1 MGNDG
6 KEGAVW
12 PPVGKQTTAR
22 LAKPGLQPPPGVE
35 HSRGPWTVVFAR
47 GGGGGLVGCGQS
59 PSGGGGGRHR
69 AVVAVGCA
77 ALARSARVCGQK
89 NCFLC
94 TRRRLG
100 GQVCC

>member
-77 ALARSARVCGQK
+77 ALARICGSERARVWTK
-89 NCFLC
+89 KLFS
-94 TRRRLG
+94 
-100 GQVCC
+100 VHA

>member
-47 GGGGGLVGCGQS
+47 GEVVDWWGGADNRQAVAAEDGTALS
-59 PSGGGGGRHR
+59 WPSDAPR
-69 AVVAVGCA
+69 
-77 ALARSARVCGQK
+77 
-89 NCFLC
+89 
-94 TRRRLG
+94 
-100 GQVCC
+100 